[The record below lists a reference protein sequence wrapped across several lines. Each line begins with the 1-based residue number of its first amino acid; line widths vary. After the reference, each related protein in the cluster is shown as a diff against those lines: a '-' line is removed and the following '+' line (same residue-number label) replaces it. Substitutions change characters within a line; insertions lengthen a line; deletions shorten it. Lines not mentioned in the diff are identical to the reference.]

1 MTSKFLSSKGSINNC
16 KVHINNDNVEIMIG
30 NDTDKTIP
38 ELFVFLPE
46 RYQEDL
52 RSVYG
57 G

>member
-1 MTSKFLSSKGSINNC
+1 MTSKFLSSTGSINNC

>member
-16 KVHINNDNVEIMIG
+16 KGHINNDNVEIMIG

-38 ELFVFLPE
+38 ELFVFLPG

-52 RSVYG
+52 RSIDG

>member
-16 KVHINNDNVEIMIG
+16 KGHINNDNVEIMIG

-52 RSVYG
+52 RSIDG

>member
-16 KVHINNDNVEIMIG
+16 KVRINNDNVEIMIG

>member
-52 RSVYG
+52 RSIDG